1 MASEK
6 FVKALDATDEIDLT
20 VTGRRT
26 GRTISRPV
34 WFVREGH
41 TLWLVPVKGSQT
53 EWFKNVERNQTIRL
67 GAKAVEWT
75 ATARPVRD
83 ARTVREV
90 VEKFRSKYGADQ
102 VKKYYSTF
110 DAAAEVPLADQTA

>member
-6 FVKALDATDEIDLT
+6 FVKALDATDEVDLT

-75 ATARPVRD
+75 ATARPVR
-83 ARTVREV
+83 EV

-110 DAAAEVPLADQTA
+110 DAAAEVPLAEQTA